1 MRSSPRIAPHPP
13 RHQPSMNMTTH
24 WSIMMPPHHPKTQP
38 AMTFDDLRKLGY
50 NQLPDGSYSR
60 QTTPALPHNSPP
72 LPNSIAE
79 PTPRQTLEPP
89 PQRKEKGR
97 SRTIVCITRRSC
109 HVLDLDN
116 FAGGCKPL
124 IDQLRYAQLIPNDDP
139 QSIELQ
145 FVQEKVE
152 TRLEEETI
160 IDIRS

>member
-1 MRSSPRIAPHPP
+1 
-13 RHQPSMNMTTH
+13 
-24 WSIMMPPHHPKTQP
+24 
-38 AMTFDDLRKLGY
+38 MTFDDLRKLGY
-50 NQLPDGSYSR
+50 YQHPDGSYSR
-60 QTTPALPHNSPP
+60 QAPAAPT
-72 LPNSIAE
+72 NSINSLPDTIAE
-79 PTPRQTLEPP
+79 HPARQTLVSP

-97 SRTIVCITRRSC
+97 ARIIVCITRRSC

-145 FVQEKVE
+145 FVQEKVK

-160 IDIRS
+160 IDIRRF